1 MDGASVI
8 FKRLEKVGEPYSY
21 SNMSLSI
28 YNVLMQRYKVFVEP
42 IFNDNSIFTI
52 YNTVNKTISIE
63 IKNKEDMEKV
73 DNSKEEQLWEQRR
86 YETAKEF
93 MSVVMGRANYDPIIA
108 PIMSC
113 SCSGEEINP
122 YSHIAVLSVQAA
134 DALIEVLKRKE
145 KEEV

>member
-1 MDGASVI
+1 
-8 FKRLEKVGEPYSY
+8 
-21 SNMSLSI
+21 
-28 YNVLMQRYKVFVEP
+28 
-42 IFNDNSIFTI
+42 
-52 YNTVNKTISIE
+52 
-63 IKNKEDMEKV
+63 MENI

-86 YETAKEF
+86 YETAKDF

-113 SCSGEEINP
+113 SCSGEKINP

-134 DALIEVLKRKE
+134 DALIEVLKGKE

>member
-1 MDGASVI
+1 
-8 FKRLEKVGEPYSY
+8 
-21 SNMSLSI
+21 
-28 YNVLMQRYKVFVEP
+28 
-42 IFNDNSIFTI
+42 
-52 YNTVNKTISIE
+52 
-63 IKNKEDMEKV
+63 MENI

-93 MSVVMGRANYDPIIA
+93 MSVIMGRANYDPIIA

-113 SCSGEEINP
+113 SYP

-134 DALIEVLKRKE
+134 DALIEVLKGKE